1 MDVDLIFKIAGIG
14 MVTAVLH
21 TVLAKSGKEEYA
33 YLTTL
38 VGVVIVLGVV
48 INLVSKLF
56 DNVKYYLN
64 CTEVNINGNI
74 QNCKFRYCGYNFN
87 NYIK

>member
-1 MDVDLIFKIAGIG
+1 MDVDLLFKIAGIG

-21 TVLAKSGKEEYA
+21 TVLQKAGKEEFA

-38 VGVVIVLGVV
+38 IGVVIVLGVV

-56 DNVKYYLN
+56 DNVKILFKLY
-64 CTEVNINGNI
+64 
-74 QNCKFRYCGYNFN
+74 
-87 NYIK
+87 

>member
-1 MDVDLIFKIAGIG
+1 MDVDIIFKIAGIG
-14 MVTAVLH
+14 MVTAILH

-48 INLVSKLF
+48 IQLVSQLF
-56 DNVKYYLN
+56 TDVKVL
-64 CTEVNINGNI
+64 
-74 QNCKFRYCGYNFN
+74 FRLY
-87 NYIK
+87 

>member
-1 MDVDLIFKIAGIG
+1 MDVDLIFKIAGVGIVVG
-14 MVTAVLH
+14 AIHMVLT
-21 TVLAKSGKEEYA
+21 KFGKEEYA

-56 DNVKYYLN
+56 NNVKVL
-64 CTEVNINGNI
+64 
-74 QNCKFRYCGYNFN
+74 FRL
-87 NYIK
+87 

>member
-1 MDVDLIFKIAGIG
+1 MNVDLIFKIAGVG
-14 MVTAVLH
+14 MVTAVIH

-48 INLVSKLF
+48 MNLVSKLF
-56 DNVKYYLN
+56 DNVKVL
-64 CTEVNINGNI
+64 
-74 QNCKFRYCGYNFN
+74 FRLY
-87 NYIK
+87 

>member
-1 MDVDLIFKIAGIG
+1 MDVDIIFKIAGIG

-21 TVLAKSGKEEYA
+21 TVLVKSGKEEYA

-38 VGVVIVLGVV
+38 VGVVVVLGVV

-56 DNVKYYLN
+56 DNIRVLFKLY
-64 CTEVNINGNI
+64 
-74 QNCKFRYCGYNFN
+74 
-87 NYIK
+87 

>member
-1 MDVDLIFKIAGIG
+1 MDVDLIFKIAGVG

-48 INLVSKLF
+48 MNLVSKFF
-56 DNVKYYLN
+56 DNIRVLFKLY
-64 CTEVNINGNI
+64 
-74 QNCKFRYCGYNFN
+74 
-87 NYIK
+87 

>member
-14 MVTAVLH
+14 MVTAILH
-21 TVLAKSGKEEYA
+21 TVLDKSGKEEYA

-48 INLVSKLF
+48 INLVSQLF
-56 DNVKYYLN
+56 DNVKILFKLY
-64 CTEVNINGNI
+64 
-74 QNCKFRYCGYNFN
+74 
-87 NYIK
+87 

>member
-14 MVTAVLH
+14 MVTAILH
-21 TVLAKSGKEEYA
+21 TVLDKSGKEEYA

-48 INLVSKLF
+48 INLVSQLF
-56 DNVKYYLN
+56 DNVKVLFKLY
-64 CTEVNINGNI
+64 
-74 QNCKFRYCGYNFN
+74 
-87 NYIK
+87 